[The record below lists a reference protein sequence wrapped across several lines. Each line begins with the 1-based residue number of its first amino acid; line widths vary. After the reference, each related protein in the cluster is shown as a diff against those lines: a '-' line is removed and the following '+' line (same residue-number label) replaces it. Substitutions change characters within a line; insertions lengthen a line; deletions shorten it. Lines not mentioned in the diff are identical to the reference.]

1 MPFMKMEAEASMRI
15 VQSKY
20 SAPLATELIAAS
32 TFWLAEDYHQ
42 QYLEKNGQSAKKGAL
57 EQIRCYG

>member
-1 MPFMKMEAEASMRI
+1 MKMEAEASMNV
-15 VQSKY
+15 VQGRY
-20 SAPLATELIAAS
+20 SAPLATELVPTS

-42 QYLEKNGQSAKKGAL
+42 QYLEKNGQSSKKGAA